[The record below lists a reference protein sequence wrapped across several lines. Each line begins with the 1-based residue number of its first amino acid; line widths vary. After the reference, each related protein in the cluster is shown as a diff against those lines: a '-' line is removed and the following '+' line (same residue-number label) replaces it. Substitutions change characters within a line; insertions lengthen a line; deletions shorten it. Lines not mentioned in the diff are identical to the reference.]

1 MKASFD
7 VVVAGG
13 GPAGS
18 ATAIDLSR
26 RGFRVALI
34 EQSAYENFR
43 VGETLPPEIRR
54 LLTEL
59 GVWELFLA
67 SERVESHG
75 IQSAW
80 ETPIARHHDFLYNPY
95 GCGWHIERP
104 GFDAMLAGAAADTGA
119 ELIVSARVTALD
131 KDVNGQWLIEIAA
144 GGKKQTVCGSLLVDA
159 TGRKAS
165 IARKLGCGVQ
175 AVDRLV
181 GAVAVLPRSEA
192 EHWTLIEAVEN
203 GLWYAAPLPRDR
215 IVFAYMTDSD
225 LWRGSGWGELLKQA
239 PLTSERA
246 TAMKQQPRIHIVS
259 AGSVLRQPVTGP
271 NWIAAGDAALAFDP
285 LSGLGIYKTIESALR
300 SSAAIVCCFKG
311 DRSGMVEYENWTAR
325 LGFVGTLGFLGLL
338 VLLFTV
344 LVVNQLLSRRQ
355 ARQRSHA
362 VAAQAAI
369 IGAQA
374 ARTAA
379 AVSAVSGGSG
389 DRGAASDGFRTYM
402 MMLLV
407 GAPVLIDDPVA
418 RHFLEQAQAN
428 AVAAAP
434 G

>member
-1 MKASFD
+1 VKASFD

-59 GVWELFLA
+59 GVWERFLA

-75 IQSAW
+75 ILSAW
-80 ETPIARHHDFLYNPY
+80 ETPIARHRDFLYNPY
-95 GCGWHIERP
+95 GCGWHIERA

-131 KDVNGQWLIEIAA
+131 KDLNGQWLIEIAA
-144 GGKKQTVCGSLLVDA
+144 GGKKQTVCGRLLVDA

-175 AVDRLV
+175 AVDLLV
-181 GAVAVLPRSEA
+181 GAVTVLPRPGA
-192 EHWTLIEAVEN
+192 EPWTLIEAAEN
-203 GLWYAAPLPRDR
+203 GWWYSAPLPEDR

-225 LWRGSGWGELLKQA
+225 LLKDSSWGELLKQA

-246 TAMKQQPRIHIVS
+246 PAMDKPARIHIVS
-259 AGSVLRQPVTGP
+259 AASVLRQPVTGP
-271 NWIAAGDAALAFDP
+271 NWVAAGDAALAFDP
-285 LSGLGIYKTIESALR
+285 LSGLGIYKTIESGLR
-300 SSAAIVCCFKG
+300 SSAAIVRCLEG
-311 DRSGMVEYENWTAR
+311 DCSGMVEYENWTAD
-325 LGFVGTLGFLGLL
+325 GFRSY
-338 VLLFTV
+338 
-344 LVVNQLLSRRQ
+344 LSMRRQ
-355 ARQRSHA
+355 FYGSVQRWPGSRFWQRRA
-362 VAAQAAI
+362 SQI
-369 IGAQA
+369 SMNQ
-374 ARTAA
+374 A
-379 AVSAVSGGSG
+379 AVS
-389 DRGAASDGFRTYM
+389 
-402 MMLLV
+402 
-407 GAPVLIDDPVA
+407 
-418 RHFLEQAQAN
+418 Q
-428 AVAAAP
+428 
-434 G
+434 